1 MTDPETQLKRIIKET
16 GETQAIYGGFEI
28 KVLTPALFPWHELL
42 NQLFEIGQKVW
53 VERREGKIYIVSE
66 PNIQ

>member
-1 MTDPETQLKRIIKET
+1 MTDPETELKRIIKET
-16 GETQAIYGGFEI
+16 GEVHAIYGGFEI
-28 KVLTPALFPWHELL
+28 KVLKPTLFPWHKLL

-53 VERREGKIYIVSE
+53 VEKKEGKIYIVSE

>member
-1 MTDPETQLKRIIKET
+1 MDPIQELKKIVKDAGRINSV
-16 GETQAIYGGFEI
+16 YGGFEI
-28 KVLTPALFPWHELL
+28 EVIKPELFSWYKLL
-42 NQLFEIGQKVW
+42 NRLIEIGQKVW